1 MPACQC
7 GLTVA
12 APGYRATVSTGQTD
26 QSQPRVLADRYELLE
41 VLGTGGMAT
50 VWAARDH
57 RLGRTV
63 AVKVLRDDL
72 SEEHAHRIEREARA
86 AARIVHRRVITVL
99 DLEHDA
105 DGAPFLVMEALEGTT
120 LADRLCDGPL
130 PLDDA
135 QQLAEDLLGGLA
147 AAHEVG
153 VLHRDVKPS
162 NLLACDDGWCV
173 TDFGI
178 ASLDDEGATKGDL
191 MGTLVYLAP
200 ERFDGAPASPR
211 TDVFSA
217 AAVLYEALSGRQP
230 FRGEDAPD
238 SLHNLRTGRFA
249 PLPDHVPPHLASA
262 VAMGLDPDP
271 QRRPADAGAFAR
283 MVSGGPLPET
293 EPIETDVTEPI
304 APITPD
310 GPPTERVPDDVLG
323 EPVAPSPTAERTTV
337 LERPVLP
344 TGAPP
349 DRATDDAVA
358 PPGPARSPWA
368 DRGRQLVHE
377 AMRRP
382 QLVFGA
388 VGVLLLIALL
398 VAAAAG
404 GDDAGPSAGTDPGPA
419 VSLDQ
424 QLDRIA
430 ELGR

>member
-1 MPACQC
+1 M
-7 GLTVA
+7 T
-12 APGYRATVSTGQTD
+12 PGPTD
-26 QSQPRVLADRYELLE
+26 QTHPRVLADRYELVE

-50 VWAARDH
+50 VWSARDR

-120 LADRLCDGPL
+120 LADRLRDGPL
-130 PLDDA
+130 PLEDA
-135 QQLAEDLLGGLA
+135 QQLAEDLLSALA

-211 TDVFSA
+211 ADVFSA

-230 FRGEDAPD
+230 FRGENAPD

-249 PLPDHVPPHLASA
+249 PLPDHVPPHLAAA
-262 VAMGLDPDP
+262 VAMALDPDP

-283 MVSGGPLPET
+283 MVTAAPPAAT
-293 EPIETDVTEPI
+293 EPIEADVTEPI
-304 APITPD
+304 API
-310 GPPTERVPDDVLG
+310 GPPTERVPDELLG
-323 EPVAPSPTAERTTV
+323 ERVAPSPTAERTVV
-337 LERPVLP
+337 LDRPVLP
-344 TGAPP
+344 TSAPRGRP
-349 DRATDDAVA
+349 TDDAVA
-358 PPGPARSPWA
+358 EPGPASTPWA
-368 DRGRQLVHE
+368 ARGRDLVGE

-388 VGVLLLIALL
+388 IGVLLLIALL

-404 GDDAGPSAGTDPGPA
+404 GGDTDPSTGTDSEPA

>member
-1 MPACQC
+1 MV
-7 GLTVA
+7 T
-12 APGYRATVSTGQTD
+12 PGPTD
-26 QSQPRVLADRYELLE
+26 QTQPRVLADRYELLD

-50 VWAARDH
+50 VWAARDR

-120 LADRLCDGPL
+120 LADRLRDGPL
-130 PLDDA
+130 PLEDA
-135 QQLAEDLLGGLA
+135 QQLAEDLLGALA

-200 ERFDGAPASPR
+200 ERFDGSPASPR

-230 FRGEDAPD
+230 FRGENAPD

-262 VAMGLDPDP
+262 VAMALDPDP

-283 MVSGGPLPET
+283 MVTAGPLPET
-293 EPIETDVTEPI
+293 DPVEVGDVTEPI
-304 APITPD
+304 IPVA
-310 GPPTERVPDDVLG
+310 GPPTERVPDELLG
-323 EPVAPSPTAERTTV
+323 GRDAPSPTSGEHTV
-337 LERPVLP
+337 VLDRPVLP
-344 TGAPP
+344 VGGHE
-349 DRATDDAVA
+349 RRQ
-358 PPGPARSPWA
+358 PASAIASPEPSRTPWGE
-368 DRGRQLVHE
+368 RGRDLVQE
-377 AMRRP
+377 AKRRP

-388 VGVLLLIALL
+388 VCVLLLLALL
-398 VAAAAG
+398 VAAASGG
-404 GDDAGPSAGTDPGPA
+404 GDTEPSTGTGAEPA

>member
-1 MPACQC
+1 MV
-7 GLTVA
+7 T
-12 APGYRATVSTGQTD
+12 PGPTD
-26 QSQPRVLADRYELLE
+26 QTHPRVLADRYELVE

-50 VWAARDH
+50 VWAARDR

-120 LADRLCDGPL
+120 LADRLRDGPL
-130 PLDDA
+130 PLEDA
-135 QQLAEDLLGGLA
+135 QQLAEDLLGALA

-200 ERFDGAPASPR
+200 ERFDGAPATPR

-230 FRGEDAPD
+230 FRGENAPD

-249 PLPDHVPPHLASA
+249 PLPDQVPSHLAGA
-262 VAMGLDPDP
+262 VAMALDPDP

-283 MVSGGPLPET
+283 MVTAGPLPET
-293 EPIETDVTEPI
+293 DPVEVGDVTEPI
-304 APITPD
+304 TPLV
-310 GPPTERVPDDVLG
+310 GPPTERVPDELLG
-323 EPVAPSPTAERTTV
+323 GRDAPSPTPGEHTV
-337 LERPVLP
+337 VLDRPVLP
-344 TGAPP
+344 AGAHERRQPEGAIAPP
-349 DRATDDAVA
+349 E
-358 PPGPARSPWA
+358 PARTPWA
-368 DRGRQLVHE
+368 DRGRDLVQE
-377 AMRRP
+377 AKRRP

-388 VGVLLLIALL
+388 VGVLLLLALL
-398 VAAAAG
+398 VAAASGG
-404 GDDAGPSAGTDPGPA
+404 GDTEPSDDTGAEPA